1 MVDKWTDEEET
12 FLASLERQCNSY
24 YDHFM
29 KDHAYYNKLSSKFN
43 IPILIISAMNALCAI
58 ALNDFLV
65 QKYVSILNAIL
76 SSGTGILGSIQL
88 YMKINE
94 KLTSSVRASVQ
105 IKKLALKISKEL
117 SLGRAQRG
125 TDGQQFLSD
134 CFAEFNTIIE
144 QANPIERK
152 LKNFLQFSDYK
163 TETESQPS
171 SPANKLKSIAQ
182 NFADLSNWNKIE
194 KIPQNESPASEP

>member
-1 MVDKWTDEEET
+1 MVDKWTDEEEV
-12 FLASLERQCNSY
+12 FLGSLEKQCNIY

-29 KDHAYYNKLSSKFN
+29 KDHSYYNKLSTKFN
-43 IPILIISAMNALCAI
+43 VPILIISAMNALCAI
-58 ALNDFLV
+58 ALNDFLA
-65 QKYVSILNAIL
+65 QRYVSILNAVL

-88 YMKINE
+88 YLKINE
-94 KLTSSVRASVQ
+94 KLTHSIRASIQ

-117 SLGRAQRG
+117 SIGRAQRG

-152 LKNFLQFSDYK
+152 VTNFLKFSDYK
-163 TETESQPS
+163 ADTESQPS
-171 SPANKLKSIAQ
+171 SPSNKLKSIAQ
-182 NFADLSNWNKIE
+182 KFVDLSWHRIE
-194 KIPQNESPASEP
+194 KIPQSETPESEP